1 METASAP
8 APAPASKPP
17 AEAAAA
23 AARKST
29 SMGALLAAMNQ
40 PKKKKAKEGGGLLI
54 DKGLAELLKGGTD
67 VAVDKDAVVAA
78 TKAAMAATGKMQVAE
93 EVMFAGKSVAVF
105 RSVDK
110 GSDAAEAAKAAQAKA
125 AQQSTLD
132 RVVQELKHPKKA
144 ISAVEKSS
152 YDWDKFKE
160 DKGIAEE
167 VERTAAQQSFVEK
180 QAFLNRVDQRTFEVE
195 RAERDKARAHAAA
208 LAARAEKK

>member
-1 METASAP
+1 
-8 APAPASKPP
+8 
-17 AEAAAA
+17 
-23 AARKST
+23 
-29 SMGALLAAMNQ
+29 MGALLAAMNQ
-40 PKKKKAKEGGGLLI
+40 PKKKKAKQGGALLM
-54 DKGLAELLKGGTD
+54 DRGLADLLKGSAD
-67 VAVDKDAVVAA
+67 VVVDKEAVAAA
-78 TKAAMAATGKMQVAE
+78 TKAALAATGKMQVAE

-167 VERTAAQQSFVEK
+167 IERTAAQQSFVDK